1 MTDHALRL
9 LRENPRLAALA
20 EFPFDFSLDRA
31 EYGHGEPV
39 RLVSGGSLEVVAGD
53 AGGGTYFVCEDGS
66 VLYADSEGSAGLV
79 GSGFDEAFEILIGL
93 GGEDDRDEEEE
104 EYYGYEAARAE
115 LRVALGF
122 PERSREELEALLDAA
137 QARTWPDFLLLN
149 AEEGCA
155 YELIGPPPPP
165 LWERVPVPG
174 GFEGDPASEPLYT
187 WTDLA
192 LAQGRTNLARAAHP
206 AVRRDLPGP
215 GPAAAGGRPHP
226 PGHGRTDAARGQLG
240 ACRRA
245 APGGARP
252 ASARGAAGDAGRLRD
267 AVTEPGASG
276 QPTSGSVRAGGR
288 SGRKPWERRDRYAA
302 L

>member
-79 GSGFDEAFEILIGL
+79 GSGFDEAFEIMIGL
-93 GGEDDRDEEEE
+93 GGEDDLDEEEE

-115 LRVALGF
+115 LRAALGF
-122 PERSREELEALLDAA
+122 PERSREALEALLDAA

-192 LAQGRTNLARAAHP
+192 LAQGRTNLARAALIQRFD
-206 AVRRDLPGP
+206 AIYLDQGLLR
-215 GPAAAGGRPHP
+215 
-226 PGHGRTDAARGQLG
+226 RTDDPTRLDTAELTLLADNLERVGEPLPAERAR
-240 ACRRA
+240 
-245 APGGARP
+245 
-252 ASARGAAGDAGRLRD
+252 RLH
-267 AVTEPGASG
+267 
-276 QPTSGSVRAGGR
+276 
-288 SGRKPWERRDRYAA
+288 AA
-302 L
+302 LRETPDGSGTP